1 MTDNRFAFI
10 GLDAQLDGMIS
21 IDHLQAT
28 CYKGENILSSDFKVD
43 RDFSALCKTSMAKV
57 MQANLLKASQIAV
70 IAVENS
76 GRDING
82 AQAFYSY
89 QRVTNLAEALSACS
103 IIIQQTDI
111 AVLII
116 AANVQSSLPYAQQ
129 TTISFAENFNEYSSC
144 NGVCCLLLASEQ
156 FAAMHQ
162 STVYGYLKNHENA
175 EKNQQSMASAIE
187 RSFTNSGLCSEMIT
201 ALEVSALAD
210 PKQSLLETDVLV
222 KSYENGL
229 TLNSALSCVK
239 SVTGENGPLS
249 ELLGLLNLIF
259 ALQQRYRCAVKGW
272 NGPVQKQLDKWRL
285 SPFYIFNQAAPVF
298 PNKAKIARV
307 GSYSCLSENSYT
319 HLIVE
324 ENNDLKLHNN
334 GFIRS
339 LDLKLFIVAADSEL
353 ALLAKLTDLL
363 KEPLKEKRFAGLA
376 GKLYNSFLKEKKK
389 NYCLVLIAESLSE
402 LENEINKAL
411 VGIKQAFA
419 NNSDWKTPKGSYFTT
434 FKKTEKDNIAFLYP
448 GIGATYIGLGRDLF
462 HLFPEIYP
470 KIISLAEDLGDT
482 LKDRY
487 LNPRTIESFDFKA
500 LKKQDL
506 ALRQNLADIAES
518 GVGFACVFT
527 KLFES
532 VFNIKADLAA
542 GYSMGEV
549 SMFAAL
555 GVWQSPG
562 LMSCRLANSDTFNKR
577 LSGELH
583 AVRELWDLPESEKQ
597 VWETYTIKATVAQ
610 VEAVLKID
618 DRVYITIINT
628 PESLLIAGFPD
639 DCLAVIKRLGVRAMP
654 LNIAN
659 AIHCAP
665 ANGEYENMQRLYEMD
680 LNPRIAT
687 KLYSSSCYL
696 PIPQHKKAI
705 ALSIS
710 KCLKQQ
716 VDFPRL
722 INSLF
727 AQDKQTGGR
736 IFIEMGAGSSLSS
749 WTDKILKAQQK
760 TEPHL
765 CVPINAKGS
774 DELLSYFRATAK
786 LLSAGVDMNLQRFF
800 QGSIIQ
806 PVDREVPD

>member
-10 GLDAQLDGMIS
+10 GLDAQLDGMLS
-21 IDHLQAT
+21 LDHLQAA

-43 RDFSALCKTSMAKV
+43 RDFSALCKTSVAKV
-57 MQANLLKASQIAV
+57 IEANLLKPSQVAV

-76 GRDING
+76 DRDIDG

-89 QRVTNLAEALSACS
+89 QRVTNLGEALSACS

-111 AVLII
+111 AVLIV
-116 AANVQSSLPYAQQ
+116 AANVQSSLPKPQQ
-129 TTISFAENFNEYSSC
+129 TTISFADNFCEYSSR
-144 NGVCCLLLASEQ
+144 NGVCSLLLASEQ
-156 FAAMHQ
+156 FAAVHQ
-162 STVYGYLKNHENA
+162 STVYGYLKNYESAEN
-175 EKNQQSMASAIE
+175 NPQSMASAIE
-187 RSFTNSGLCSEMIT
+187 RSFINAKIRSEMIS
-201 ALEVSALAD
+201 AVEVSALAD
-210 PKQSLLETDVLV
+210 PQQSLLETDVLL
-222 KSYENGL
+222 KSYKNGL
-229 TLNSALSCVK
+229 TVNSALSCVK

-259 ALQQRYRCAVKGW
+259 ALQLRYRCAVKGW
-272 NGPVQKQLDKWRL
+272 NGPVQKQLEKWRL

-298 PNKAKIARV
+298 PNKDKTARV

-324 ENNDLKLHNN
+324 ENSDDQLHNN

-339 LDLKLFIVAADSEL
+339 LDLKLFIVAEDSEQ

-363 KEPLKEKRFAGLA
+363 KDKPFAGLA
-376 GKLYNSFLKEKKK
+376 ERLYQCFLKEKKK

-402 LENEINKAL
+402 LEDEIKKAL

-419 NNSDWKTPKGSYFTT
+419 HNSDWKTPKGSYFTT

-448 GIGATYIGLGRDLF
+448 GIGATYIGLGRELF
-462 HLFPEIYP
+462 HLFPDLYP
-470 KIISLAEDLGDT
+470 KIIPLAEDLADT
-482 LKDRY
+482 LKDRR
-487 LNPRTIESFDFKA
+487 LNPRSIASFDFKA
-500 LKKQDL
+500 LKKQEL

-527 KLFES
+527 QLFES

-555 GVWQSPG
+555 GCWQSPG
-562 LMSCRLANSDTFNKR
+562 LMSTRLANSNTFNKR
-577 LSGELH
+577 LSGELQTI
-583 AVRELWDLPESEKQ
+583 RELWNLPETEKLI
-597 VWETYTIKATVAQ
+597 WETYSIKATPVQ
-610 VEAVLKID
+610 VEAVLKTE
-618 DRVYITIINT
+618 DRVYITIINS
-628 PESLLIAGFPD
+628 PDSLVIAGYPE
-639 DCLAVIKRLGVRAMP
+639 DCLAVIKRLSVRGMP

-665 ANGEYENMQRLYEMD
+665 AYAEYEKMQRLYEMD

-710 KCLKQQ
+710 KCLCQQ

-722 INSLF
+722 INSLS
-727 AQDKQTGGR
+727 AQGGR

-765 CVPINAKGS
+765 CVAINAKGS

-800 QGSIIQ
+800 QGSIVQ
-806 PVDREVPD
+806 PVDKK

>member
-210 PKQSLLETDVLV
+210 PKQ
-222 KSYENGL
+222 
-229 TLNSALSCVK
+229 
-239 SVTGENGPLS
+239 
-249 ELLGLLNLIF
+249 
-259 ALQQRYRCAVKGW
+259 
-272 NGPVQKQLDKWRL
+272 KWRL

-765 CVPINAKGS
+765 
-774 DELLSYFRATAK
+774 Y
-786 LLSAGVDMNLQRFF
+786 SAC
-800 QGSIIQ
+800 
-806 PVDREVPD
+806 

>member
-10 GLDAQLDGMIS
+10 GLDAQLDGMVS

-28 CYKGENILSSDFKVD
+28 CYKGENIFSSDFKVD
-43 RDFSALCKTSMAKV
+43 RNFSVLCKTSVSKV
-57 MQANLLKASQIAV
+57 IEANLLKPSQVAV
-70 IAVENS
+70 IAVENLD
-76 GRDING
+76 RNIDG

-89 QRVTNLAEALSACS
+89 QRVTSLGEALSACS
-103 IIIQQTDI
+103 IIIQQADI

-116 AANVQSSLPYAQQ
+116 AANVHSSLSYVQQ
-129 TTISFAENFNEYSSC
+129 TTISFAENFCEYSSR

-156 FAAMHQ
+156 FAAKHY
-162 STVYGYLKNHENA
+162 STVYGYLKNYETAEN
-175 EKNQQSMASAIE
+175 NQQLMESAIE
-187 RSFTNSGLCSEMIT
+187 RSFLNAEICSEMIS
-201 ALEVSALAD
+201 AIEVSALAN
-210 PKQSLLETDVLV
+210 PQQSLLEADVLL
-222 KSYENGL
+222 KSYENGI

-259 ALQQRYRCAVKGW
+259 SLQQRYRCAIKSW
-272 NGPVQKQLDKWRL
+272 NRPVQKQLNKWRL
-285 SPFYIFNQAAPVF
+285 SPFYIFNQASPTF
-298 PNKAKIARV
+298 PDKDKKSRIA
-307 GSYSCLSENSYT
+307 SYSCLSEKSYT

-324 ENNDLKLHNN
+324 ENNDSQLHNN

-339 LDLKLFIVAADSEL
+339 LDLNIFIVVADSET
-353 ALLAKLTDLL
+353 ALLTKLIELL
-363 KEPLKEKRFAGLA
+363 KDKPFVGLA
-376 GKLYNSFLKEKKK
+376 EKLYQCFLKEKKK
-389 NYCLVLIAESLSE
+389 KYCLVLIAESLFE

-411 VGIKQAFA
+411 VGIRQAFA

-434 FKKTEKDNIAFLYP
+434 FNKTEKDNIVFLYP
-448 GIGATYIGLGRDLF
+448 GIGATYMGLGRELF
-462 HLFPEIYP
+462 HLFPDLYP
-470 KIISLAEDLGDT
+470 NIISLADDLGDT
-482 LKDRY
+482 LKDQR
-487 LNPRTIESFDFKA
+487 LNPRTIESLDFKA

-518 GVGFACVFT
+518 GVGFASAFT
-527 KLFES
+527 QLFES
-532 VFNIKADLAA
+532 VFNIKADIAA

-555 GVWQSPG
+555 GCWQSPG
-562 LMSCRLANSDTFNKR
+562 LMSTRLADSDTFNKQ
-577 LSGELH
+577 LSGELQTI
-583 AVRELWDLPESEKQ
+583 RKLWNLPESEIQ
-597 VWETYTIKATVAQ
+597 IWETYSIKATPAQ
-610 VEAVLKID
+610 VEAVLNVN
-618 DRVYITIINT
+618 DRVYITIINS
-628 PESLLIAGFPD
+628 PDSLVIAGYPD

-665 ANGEYENMQRLYEMD
+665 AYSEYEQMQRLYEMD

-710 KCLKQQ
+710 KCLCQQ

-727 AQDKQTGGR
+727 AYGEERGGR
-736 IFIEMGAGSSLSS
+736 IFIEMGPGSSLSS
-749 WTDKILKAQQK
+749 WTDKILKVQQK
-760 TEPHL
+760 KNMHL

-774 DELLSYFRATAK
+774 DELLSYFRAIAK
-786 LLSAGVDMNLQRFF
+786 LLSAGVDINLQRFF

-806 PVDREVPD
+806 PVEKKNK

>member
-1 MTDNRFAFI
+1 MTDNRVAFI

-21 IDHLQAT
+21 IDHLQAS

-43 RDFSALCKTSMAKV
+43 RDFSPLCKTSMAKV
-57 MQANLLKASQIAV
+57 IEANLLKPSQVAV

-76 GRDING
+76 DRDIDG
-82 AQAFYSY
+82 AQPFYSY
-89 QRVTNLAEALSACS
+89 QRVANLAEAISACS
-103 IIIQQTDI
+103 AIIQQTDI

-116 AANVQSSLPYAQQ
+116 AANVQSSLSYEQQ
-129 TTISFAENFNEYSSC
+129 TTISFAEDFNKYSSS

-156 FAAMHQ
+156 FATTHHCM
-162 STVYGYLKNHENA
+162 VYGYLKNHESAKN
-175 EKNQQSMASAIE
+175 NQQSMASAIE
-187 RSFTNSGLCSEMIT
+187 RSFINAGIGSEMIT

-210 PKQSLLETDVLV
+210 PQQSLLETDVLL

-229 TLNSALSCVK
+229 TVNSALSCVK

-272 NGPVQKQLDKWRL
+272 NGPVQKQLEKWRL

-298 PNKAKIARV
+298 PNKDKTARV

-324 ENNDLKLHNN
+324 ENNDEQLHNN
-334 GFIRS
+334 GFIRC
-339 LDLKLFIVAADSEL
+339 LDLKLFIVAADSEP

-363 KEPLKEKRFAGLA
+363 KDKPFTGLA
-376 GKLYNSFLKEKKK
+376 ERLYQCFLKEKKK

-402 LENEINKAL
+402 LENEIDKAL
-411 VGIKQAFA
+411 VGIRQAFA
-419 NNSDWKTPKGSYFTT
+419 NKSDWKTPKGSYFTT
-434 FKKTEKDNIAFLYP
+434 FKKTEKDKIAFLYP
-448 GIGATYIGLGRDLF
+448 GIGATYIGLGRQLF
-462 HLFPEIYP
+462 HLFPDIYP
-470 KIISLAEDLGDT
+470 KIISLADDLGDT
-482 LKDRY
+482 LKDQR

-500 LKKQDL
+500 LKKQEL
-506 ALRQNLADIAES
+506 TLRQNLADIAES
-518 GVGFACVFT
+518 GVGFACMFT
-527 KLFES
+527 QLFES

-555 GVWQSPG
+555 GCWQSPG
-562 LMSCRLANSDTFNKR
+562 LMSSRLANSDTFNKR
-577 LSGELH
+577 LSGELY

-597 VWETYTIKATVAQ
+597 IWETYTIKATVAQ
-610 VEAVLKID
+610 VEAVLKTD

-628 PESLLIAGFPD
+628 PNSLLIAGFPD

-760 TEPHL
+760 TDPHL
-765 CVPINAKGS
+765 CVPINAKGC

-786 LLSAGVDMNLQRFF
+786 LLSAGLDMNLQRFF